1 MTRWTPTPRPVRA
14 QQRDFAPPPPRIG
27 AGKHRGRPLL
37 VPPGPQVRPTSSR
50 ARESMFDILMH
61 ADMGG
66 DGTSPL
72 PGARVLDAF
81 AGAGALGL
89 EALSRGAAHASFMD
103 KAPDAVRTV
112 GDNARTLKETENVK
126 VMRADATQPP
136 TAPPSAACD
145 LAFLDPP
152 YHSELGPKALAALA
166 RAGWLAPGAI
176 CSLEVAH
183 NEDAAAPE
191 GFTPIDERRYGKA
204 KLLFFRYGEAP

>member
-1 MTRWTPTPRPVRA
+1 MSA
-14 QQRDFAPPPPRIG
+14 PRI
-27 AGKHRGRPLL
+27 AGGRHRGRPLV
-37 VPPGPQVRPTSSR
+37 VPEGREVRPTASR
-50 ARESMFDILMH
+50 AREALFNILLH
-61 ADMGG
+61 AGWG
-66 DGTSPL
+66 DGGTSPL

-81 AGAGALGL
+81 AGAGVLGL

-103 KAPDAVRTV
+103 KAPEAVRIV

-152 YHSELGPKALAALA
+152 YYSDVGGKALAALA

-176 CSLEVAH
+176 CSLEVAY
-183 NEDAAAPE
+183 NQDVDAPE
-191 GFTPIDERRYGKA
+191 GFASLDERRYGKA
-204 KLLFFRYGEAP
+204 KLLFFRYGSAP

>member
-1 MTRWTPTPRPVRA
+1 MSV
-14 QQRDFAPPPPRIG
+14 PRI
-27 AGKHRGRPLL
+27 AGGRHRGRPLL
-37 VPPGPQVRPTSSR
+37 VPEGREVRPTSSR
-50 ARESMFDILMH
+50 AREALFNILLH
-61 ADMGG
+61 AGWG
-66 DGTSPL
+66 DGGTSPL

-89 EALSRGAAHASFMD
+89 EALSRGATHASFMD
-103 KAPDAVRTV
+103 KAPDAVRAV
-112 GDNARTLKETENVK
+112 ADNTRTLKETDNVK

-136 TAPPSAACD
+136 TAPPAAACA

-152 YHSELGPKALAALA
+152 YHSALGPKALAALA

-176 CSLEVAH
+176 CSLEVAY

-204 KLLFFRYGEAP
+204 KLLFFRFGDAP